1 MAEIH
6 YSEIVKIRSQIVRDK
21 GIGRARVGFLMFSP
35 STEGIRGAHKSARDS
50 ALKVFIGVSY
60 TTLFAQTV

>member
-1 MAEIH
+1 M
-6 YSEIVKIRSQIVRDK
+6 KIRNQIERDK

-50 ALKVFIGVSY
+50 ALKVFIGVPY
-60 TTLFAQTV
+60 TTLFAQTL